1 MHAFISKDLISV
13 FESLISKGAVYA
25 FTYLELA
32 KIVGCTA
39 QHHIIFDYFFKK
51 KTTVL
56 PFFCDAIPLYDIAE
70 VITSVEGERK
80 YVKDDKL
87 IDMLVIHIENDGLKL
102 DITVLEK
109 MVDRIKGLVAAGEQQ
124 LPVVIFQFARVKNF
138 REISQYLS
146 VLSGKPAYVNE
157 DEVLYSIERKTIKE
171 LRAAADVGFYVVLV
185 TVLDVE
191 PVLSWWYKSCVCSMK
206 AEANADTYF
215 CDGCNKDVNNVVDRY
230 KLNLLVFYGTATTTF
245 VVFDKETA
253 ALFGWTCIEM
263 VKELNIRSFKVCKKL
278 TILLGSTE
286 KKLSNKIL
294 SRIATGDIFHEPR
307 NMGNYLFIAEILVKP
322 IGG

>member
-1 MHAFISKDLISV
+1 
-13 FESLISKGAVYA
+13 
-25 FTYLELA
+25 
-32 KIVGCTA
+32 
-39 QHHIIFDYFFKK
+39 
-51 KTTVL
+51 
-56 PFFCDAIPLYDIAE
+56 
-70 VITSVEGERK
+70 
-80 YVKDDKL
+80 
-87 IDMLVIHIENDGLKL
+87 MLVIHIENDGLKL

-138 REISQYLS
+138 RGTNILQNIMYGTNLLINPDVPEIVMLRKSMYYREISQYLS

-263 VKELNIRSFKVCKKL
+263 VKELNVCSFFC
-278 TILLGSTE
+278 
-286 KKLSNKIL
+286 
-294 SRIATGDIFHEPR
+294 
-307 NMGNYLFIAEILVKP
+307 
-322 IGG
+322 